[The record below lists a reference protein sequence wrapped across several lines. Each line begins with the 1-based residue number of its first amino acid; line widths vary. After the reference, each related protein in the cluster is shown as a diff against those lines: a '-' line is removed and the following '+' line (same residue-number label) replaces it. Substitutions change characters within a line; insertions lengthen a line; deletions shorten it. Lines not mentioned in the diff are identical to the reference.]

1 MEGAG
6 KLIVGLV
13 GVLVGLFAGF
23 GALTLIMQHTGGALF
38 DRPALGVLVAVG
50 TLGGGATLVGY
61 LALWLMNVI
70 EDRRK
75 EARRE
80 ARRKK
85 GPRKK

>member
-6 KLIVGLV
+6 KLVVGLV

-38 DRPALGVLVAVG
+38 DRPVLGVLVAVG

-61 LALWLMNVI
+61 LALWLTNVI
-70 EDRRK
+70 KDRRK